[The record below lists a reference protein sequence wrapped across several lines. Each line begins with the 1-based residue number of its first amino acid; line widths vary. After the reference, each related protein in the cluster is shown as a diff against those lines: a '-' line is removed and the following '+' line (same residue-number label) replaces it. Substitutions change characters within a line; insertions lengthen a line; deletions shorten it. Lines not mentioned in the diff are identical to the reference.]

1 MGSAKAEAYFER
13 SLAISREQQADL
25 RKIVQDRGIDRVL
38 AENRLVLTEAQAP
51 QSPPDIHEGV
61 LIPRWRA
68 IIG

>member
-38 AENRLVLTEAQAP
+38 AENRLVLTEAEAP
-51 QSPPDIHEGV
+51 QPTPDVHDGV
-61 LIPRWRA
+61 PIRRWRA
-68 IIG
+68 MIG